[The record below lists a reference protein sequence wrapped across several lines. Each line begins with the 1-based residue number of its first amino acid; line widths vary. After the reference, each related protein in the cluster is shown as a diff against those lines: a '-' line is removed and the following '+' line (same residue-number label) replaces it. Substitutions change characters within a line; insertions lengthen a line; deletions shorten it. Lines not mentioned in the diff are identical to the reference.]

1 VNRIVTRGLG
11 PKSLMATQGYA
22 GSWVGRL
29 REIVR
34 LCSRIALRLGLISA
48 AKRTEDC

>member
-1 VNRIVTRGLG
+1 MNRLVTRGLG
-11 PKSLMATQGYA
+11 PKHLCVTQGYG

-34 LCSRIALRLGLISA
+34 LCSCIALRLGLISA
-48 AKRTEDC
+48 TKRTEDC

>member
-1 VNRIVTRGLG
+1 MNRIVTRGLG

-22 GSWVGRL
+22 GIWTGRL

-34 LCSRIALRLGLISA
+34 LCSRIAQRLGLVSA
-48 AKRTEDC
+48 TKRTEGC

>member
-11 PKSLMATQGYA
+11 PKSLCVTQGYA
-22 GSWVGRL
+22 GRWTGRL

-34 LCSRIALRLGLISA
+34 LCSELALRLGLISA
-48 AKRTEDC
+48 AKRTEEC